1 MSNVNIDF
9 LQGAGFRQLLNS
21 DEVKDMVEGH
31 VNAIKARADANL
43 NGAESEGFNEKVIMG
58 GYGGGRWV
66 GIVGTSDLAT
76 VIAESENKALTKAVH
91 G

>member
-1 MSNVNIDF
+1 MSVRIEF
-9 LQGAGFRQLLNS
+9 ISEGFHQVLTSGETKALI
-21 DEVKDMVEGH
+21 EGH
-31 VNAIKARADANL
+31 ADAIKARADANL
-43 NGAESEGFNEKVIMG
+43 NGAESEGFNEKVVMG

-76 VIAESENKALTKAVH
+76 VITESENKALTKAVH

>member
-1 MSNVNIDF
+1 MSVRLDF
-9 LQGAGFRQLLNS
+9 LHGEGFKQILQS
-21 DEVKDMVEGH
+21 EGTKAMISGH
-31 VNAIKARADANL
+31 ANAIKARADANL
-43 NGAESEGFNEKVIMG
+43 NGAESQGFNARTIQSG
-58 GYGGGRWV
+58 WGGGRWV

>member
-1 MSNVNIDF
+1 MSVRLDF
-9 LQGAGFRQLLNS
+9 LHGEGFKQILQS
-21 DEVKDMVEGH
+21 EGTKAMISGH
-31 VNAIKARADANL
+31 ANAIKARADANL